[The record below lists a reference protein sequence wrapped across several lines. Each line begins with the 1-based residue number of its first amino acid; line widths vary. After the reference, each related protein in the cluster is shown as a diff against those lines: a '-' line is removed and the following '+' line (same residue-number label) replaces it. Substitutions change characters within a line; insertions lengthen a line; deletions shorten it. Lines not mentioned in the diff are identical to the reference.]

1 MGGSKDPSWCRC
13 LKAKRDQFLDKG
25 RKKFRR
31 RPTCQ
36 ACRTA
41 GRRKVA
47 TTEQLPQEKKCND
60 CTQDQTH
67 GKFCERHHLLRA
79 LASKKQN
86 LQKKNKTRTRAQNTQ
101 IEETYTQK
109 QKIDDKFGVVPLST
123 TTDKRV
129 VYDGSDLI
137 AADSV
142 CNGKRPEHEFEVT
155 QILKYFTH
163 TPVRPIEHHTQMLKN
178 IHTDFKRK

>member
-13 LKAKRDQFLDKG
+13 LKAKRDQFWDKG
-25 RKKFRR
+25 RNKYRL

-47 TTEQLPQEKKCND
+47 PKEQLPQSKKCND
-60 CTQDQTH
+60 CTQDRTH

-79 LASKKQN
+79 VASKQQQLLKQD
-86 LQKKNKTRTRAQNTQ
+86 KTRTRARNMQ

-109 QKIDDKFGVVPLST
+109 QEINEEFGVVPLAT
-123 TTDKRV
+123 RNKRV
-129 VYDGSDLI
+129 VYDGSDLTT
-137 AADSV
+137 AHSV
-142 CNGKRPEHEFEVT
+142 CGGKYPEHEFEVT
-155 QILKYFTH
+155 QLVKYCTP
-163 TPVRPIEHHTQMLKN
+163 TPVRPIE
-178 IHTDFKRK
+178 